1 MAAIP
6 LLSIILFT
14 IVLRIPSLFEP
25 FWYGD
30 EGVYFTVAN
39 ALNNGLPLY
48 NGIFDNKPPLLYLLY
63 SNSVNFLGHNLW
75 GIRLILLLWTI
86 GTIVIFFYLAK
97 KLLNSQKL
105 AILATLMLAILTS
118 LPFLEGNIANAE
130 NFFIFFTI
138 SGFLLGLKKNY
149 FWAGFSFCLAFLF
162 KFPAIFDFLALGGI
176 VFAISL
182 TELLKRKRPNEFV
195 KSFFPLCLGFLVPL
209 SLTILYFLFNSRL
222 DDFLFATLK
231 SNVSYTNWGNFFIIP
246 NGLLIVKL
254 IPIIIIYIIFL
265 FKLFK
270 SGAASRQLLITSFL
284 LILWLFFSFYGSL
297 FGGRTYTHYLIQ
309 TFPALSLLTI
319 WVLTQKKFRNLAVAT
334 LAIFILSSLY
344 FFKPSFSLTKLSY
357 YQNFILYLTNKMPQE
372 KYNDTFDSKVTRNL
386 SISRYI
392 SEKTKK
398 ADYIYVWAS
407 EPQIYFLADR
417 LPASRY
423 VTAYH
428 VWSINGAYDETAE
441 SILTNQPKLILVED
455 NQPNFYS
462 LEIILKDNYH
472 SLGKFDRLEIYE
484 KN

>member
-1 MAAIP
+1 MIY
-6 LLSIILFT
+6 LLLIILLT
-14 IVLRIPSLFEP
+14 VILRIPSLFEP

-63 SNSVNFLGHNLW
+63 SLSLKFLGHNLW

-86 GTIVIFFYLAK
+86 ATIIIFFYLAK
-97 KLLNSQKL
+97 KIFSSKKL
-105 AILATLMLAILTS
+105 AILATLILAILTS

-130 NFFIFFTI
+130 NFFILFTI

-162 KFPAIFDFLALGGI
+162 KFPAIFDFLAFGGI
-176 VFAISL
+176 VFAVSSA
-182 TELLKRKRPNEFV
+182 ELIKRRRLNEFV
-195 KSFFPLCLGFLVPL
+195 KSFLPLCLGFIVPL
-209 SLTILYFLFNSRL
+209 SITALYFFFNSRL

-246 NGLLIVKL
+246 NGLLIVKI
-254 IPIIIIYIIFL
+254 IPIIIIYLIFL

-270 SGAASRQLLITSFL
+270 SQTTSHQSLITIFL
-284 LILWLFFSFYGSL
+284 PILWLAFSFYGSL

-309 TFPALSLLTI
+309 TFPAASLLI
-319 WVLTQKKFRNLAVAT
+319 VWALTQKKFRNLSVAA

-357 YQNFILYLTNKMPQE
+357 YQNFVLYLINKMPQE

-398 ADYIYVWAS
+398 DDYIYVWAS

-428 VWSINGAYDETAE
+428 VWSINGAYDEATK
-441 SILTNQPKLILVED
+441 SILINKPKLILVEN

-462 LEIILKDNYH
+462 LAIILKNNYH
-472 SLGKFDRLEIYE
+472 SLGEFDQLEIYE